1 MKGTYRVTI
10 QNKKIKYD
18 FEIRRNI
25 TVIRGDSA
33 TGKTTLVD
41 MVREYY
47 ENGAASGV
55 VQHCEKTCAV
65 LEGRNW
71 EVQLTAITDSLVF
84 IDEGNAFV
92 HSKAFASAI
101 QKTDNY
107 YIIVTRE
114 GIETLPYSVTEIY
127 GIRNSGK
134 YGTLKQTYNELYRI
148 YGKND
153 TEKIMPPDIIIT
165 EDSNAGFQ
173 FYEAICKKD
182 QVQCLSANGKSNIF
196 MLLTQHNKDR
206 VLVIADGAAFGSQM
220 EKIMKLLYVNKHIKL
235 YLPESFEWTILTA
248 GLIKDAELNGIL
260 REPAKFIESSLYFS
274 WERYFTSLLIKKT
287 DGTYLKYSK
296 NFLNPVYV
304 QPTIA
309 DLIVK
314 TMASK

>member
-1 MKGTYRVTI
+1 
-10 QNKKIKYD
+10 
-18 FEIRRNI
+18 
-25 TVIRGDSA
+25 
-33 TGKTTLVD
+33 
-41 MVREYY
+41 MVRQ
-47 ENGAASGV
+47 V
-55 VQHCEKTCAV
+55 VWYSIAKKHV
-65 LEGRNW
+65 LLEGRNW

-101 QKTDNY
+101 PKTDNY

-153 TEKIMPPDIIIT
+153 TEKIMTPDIIIT

-173 FYEAICKKD
+173 FYESICKKD
-182 QVQCLSANGKSNIF
+182 KVQCLSANGKSIII

-206 VLVIADGAAFGSQM
+206 VLIIADGAAFGSQM
-220 EKIMKLLYVNKHIKL
+220 EKI
-235 YLPESFEWTILTA
+235 TA
-248 GLIKDAELNGIL
+248 GIIKDAELNGIL
-260 REPAKFIESSLYFS
+260 REPTKFIESSLYFS

-296 NFLNPVYV
+296 NSLNPVYV